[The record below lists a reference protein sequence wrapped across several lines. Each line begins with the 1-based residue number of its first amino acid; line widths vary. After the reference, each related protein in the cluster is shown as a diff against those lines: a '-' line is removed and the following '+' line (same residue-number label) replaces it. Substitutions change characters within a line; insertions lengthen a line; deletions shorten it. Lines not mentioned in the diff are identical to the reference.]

1 MFISN
6 NKALSVIVFSLLGQD
21 ARASLLVRVSKTK
34 SSILFQLQHTEI
46 LTQKSISFYSHV
58 GLKIAAQSVLSIQK
72 EGLTIHLLKQE
83 FFQVQ
88 QTTKLLFRLLT
99 LLTLMKVVLQL
110 WLKHRTALVILLIIK
125 IRTLA
130 ANLLSIR

>member
-88 QTTKLLFRLLT
+88 TTKLLFRLLT